1 MGLDR
6 FYDNIQNDRVFIDNN
21 EEIRT
26 AENAWVLIINSAMEY
41 GYYFTEHILFYT
53 YEGYTLN
60 NEIRLRD
67 ENQESV
73 YVINNRNTFF

>member
-41 GYYFTEHILFYT
+41 GYYFT
-53 YEGYTLN
+53 
-60 NEIRLRD
+60 
-67 ENQESV
+67 
-73 YVINNRNTFF
+73 